1 MKYII
6 YDLEAT
12 CWEGR
17 PPNKTQETIEIGAV
31 KVNGYGESLG
41 TFNRFVRPVVH
52 PSLSVFCRHLTSIDQ
67 TDVERAAEFPA
78 VIEDFMDWIDVYD
91 DEAYVLCGWGNF
103 DRIQLQRDAALHR
116 LDDDWLAPYINV
128 KQQYARM
135 RGLTKPRGLARVVK
149 DEGFTFTG
157 LHHRAISDAEN
168 LAKVFV
174 KHLDV
179 WQY

>member
-1 MKYII
+1 MYFII

-17 PPNKTQETIEIGAV
+17 PPNKTRETIEIGAV
-31 KVNGYGESLG
+31 KVNAYGEHLDS
-41 TFNRFVRPVVH
+41 FNRFIRPVVH
-52 PSLSVFCRHLTSIDQ
+52 PSLSVFCRKLTSIDQ
-67 TDVERAAEFPA
+67 RDVDRAREFPE
-78 VIEDFMDWIDVYD
+78 VIEDFTDWIDTYD
-91 DEAYVLCGWGNF
+91 EPYVLCAWGRF
-103 DRIQLQRDAALHR
+103 DQQQLIRDAELHR
-116 LDDDWLAPYINV
+116 LESDWVRPYVNV

-135 RGLTKPRGLARVVK
+135 RGWSKPKGLARVVK
-149 DEGFTFTG
+149 DEGFDFTG
-157 LHHRAISDAEN
+157 IQHRAISDAEN

>member
-1 MKYII
+1 MNFII

-17 PPNKTQETIEIGAV
+17 PPNKTRETIEIGAV
-31 KVNGYGESLG
+31 KVNGYGELLG
-41 TFNRFVRPVVH
+41 SFNRFVRPVVH
-52 PSLSVFCRHLTSIDQ
+52 PSLSIFCRHLTSIDQ
-67 TDVERAAEFPA
+67 TDVERAPEFPD
-78 VIEDFMDWIDVYD
+78 VIEDFMDWIDIYD
-91 DEAYVLCGWGNF
+91 EPYVLCGWGGF
-103 DRIQLQRDAALHR
+103 DQTQLIRDSQLHR
-116 LDDDWLAPYINV
+116 LDHDWLEPYINV

-135 RGLTKPRGLARVVK
+135 RGLPKPKGLKRVIK
-149 DEGFTFTG
+149 DEGFEFTG
-157 LHHRAISDAEN
+157 IHHRAISDAEN